1 MYYDY
6 QKILSYNALI
16 NILIGGR
23 GVGKTYGATRFVIS
37 QFLKKGEQFCYIR
50 RYKPEIKKAC
60 PNFFEAVKNND
71 EFPDHKLTNKGTNFY
86 CDDEVCGY
94 AMTLA
99 TAQDLKSSNFSKVKT
114 IIFDEFIIEEG
125 QKKFYLKNEVFT
137 FLNLLETI
145 GRLRDIRVFM
155 LANAGSVTNPYFMFF
170 DIQMPY
176 NSDIRTFKNG
186 TILLQYIKNEEFA
199 EVKKATRFGKMVAGT
214 SFADYAIDNKFIDN
228 NKNFI
233 EKKKAT
239 SKFSFAFIYE
249 GITYGVWMD
258 YTEGVIYVSNDSPQ
272 DAFYVFAMTLQD
284 HKPNTMMINSAKKY
298 NCFKNFIQ
306 NFYLGN
312 IRYES
317 QKIKGVVYNLMQK
330 MIN

>member
-1 MYYDY
+1 MM
-6 QKILSYNALI
+6 KFA
-16 NILIGGR
+16 
-23 GVGKTYGATRFVIS
+23 
-37 QFLKKGEQFCYIR
+37 
-50 RYKPEIKKAC
+50 
-60 PNFFEAVKNND
+60 
-71 EFPDHKLTNKGTNFY
+71 
-86 CDDEVCGY
+86 GY

-176 NSDIRTFKNG
+176 NSDIRLFKDG
-186 TILLQYIKNEEFA
+186 MILLQYMKNEEYRNF
-199 EVKKATRFGKMVAGT
+199 KKNTKFGKLIAGT
-214 SFADYAIDNKFIDN
+214 PFEDYSVDNKFLDVD
-228 NKNFI
+228 KNFI
-233 EKKKAT
+233 DKKKAT

-249 GITYGVWMD
+249 GITYGVWND
-258 YTEGVIYVSNDSPQ
+258 FTEGVIYVSNDSPP
-272 DAFYVFAMTLQD
+272 DAMYTFAMTLKD

-298 NCFKNFIQ
+298 NCFKLFLQ
-306 NFYLGN
+306 NFNLGN
-312 IRYES
+312 VRYES
-317 QKIKGVVYNLMQK
+317 QKIKSVVFNLIQK
-330 MIN
+330 MVI